1 MRDCCKKCRKTSLG
15 CEKFCSSYRSS
26 YQDTIRDT
34 LRIRKRE
41 HEIYLKMKG
50 VKNNDRK

>member
-1 MRDCCKKCRKTSLG
+1 MRDCCKKCRNTSIG
-15 CEKFCSSYRSS
+15 CEKFCIQYRSS
-26 YQDTIRDT
+26 YQDNIKYT